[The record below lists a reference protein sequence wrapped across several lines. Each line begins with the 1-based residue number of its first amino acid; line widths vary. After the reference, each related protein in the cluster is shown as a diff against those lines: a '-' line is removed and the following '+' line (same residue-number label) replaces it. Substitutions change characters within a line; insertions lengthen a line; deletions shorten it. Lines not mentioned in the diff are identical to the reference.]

1 MYLLDYR
8 WKVLSRVVLLLISI
22 FIYIY
27 IYIFFFFACP
37 SITDCQNLFGV
48 IYRCP
53 KEMKET
59 LLMFRLVGDDI
70 NKPEWLQKLTTALAN
85 TACMADS
92 VRNLW
97 NAATVENKNHFYV
110 WQPLKFFVILSGPRN
125 SFGESSAMFGCRLI
139 ISGNVR
145 GYVNWKIP
153 LIRVSLAAWC
163 PMRIR
168 GYDLPFNRQMPLSYR
183 HLNLVDR
190 ANSVLSALVN

>member
-8 WKVLSRVVLLLISI
+8 WKVHSRVDLLLISL
-22 FIYIY
+22 FLY
-27 IYIFFFFACP
+27 IYIFFACH
-37 SITDCQNLFGV
+37 SFTDCQNLFGV

-97 NAATVENKNHFYV
+97 NAATVENKKHFYV
-110 WQPLKFFVILSGPRN
+110 WQPLKFFVN
-125 SFGESSAMFGCRLI
+125 
-139 ISGNVR
+139 ISGNHRQCSDV
-145 GYVNWKIP
+145 VW
-153 LIRVSLAAWC
+153 LSRVMYGLCELKNPTDSSQFGSLVS
-163 PMRIR
+163 
-168 GYDLPFNRQMPLSYR
+168 N
-183 HLNLVDR
+183 
-190 ANSVLSALVN
+190 ANSRIWPTF

>member
-8 WKVLSRVVLLLISI
+8 WKVHSRVDLLLISL
-22 FIYIY
+22 FIY
-27 IYIFFFFACP
+27 IYIFFFACH
-37 SITDCQNLFGV
+37 SFTDCQNLFGV

-97 NAATVENKNHFYV
+97 NAATVENKRHFYV

-139 ISGNVR
+139 ISGNVWVMWIEKSHWFESVWQL
-145 GYVNWKIP
+145 GVQCEFEDMTYL
-153 LIRVSLAAWC
+153 LI
-163 PMRIR
+163 
-168 GYDLPFNRQMPLSYR
+168 
-183 HLNLVDR
+183 DR
-190 ANSVLSALVN
+190 CL